1 MESSM
6 RATVIFSTVGFLV
19 NFGVGSITPIL
30 PLYAMT
36 FGVSIA
42 LIGALISVSGL
53 SRVVLDIPSGI
64 VADRFGLKRF
74 MMAGLL
80 IVFASA
86 MISALAVSYWML
98 LMGLMVQGA
107 DSAVF
112 FTTSYIGISR
122 TAPISRRGKHLGLF
136 ISLQFLGTTSGP
148 ILGGVVGQT
157 YGLSGPFFV
166 YALLVLIS
174 ILVIH
179 FMIGKGSVQR
189 KGGRM
194 DAASEQVVRSIRD
207 YTLMSVNMGLLA
219 TSVLRTGLVATI
231 VPLFATRDLG
241 LGPATLGAV
250 LTLSAAFNFLSLL
263 PAGSLSDRYGRRPF
277 FFASLFLGGV
287 VAMIIPLAYDL
298 ATLMAVMS
306 ALGLCLGLSG
316 PVGAYVTDVARTADL
331 GGAMGLFRTMGDL
344 GSFIGPIVLTLF
356 LPQAS
361 GPIGSTPFIIA
372 GFIVIGSSLL
382 LLGARDPARE
392 RREKDVHRRAGE
404 TGGDGN

>member
-30 PLYAMT
+30 PLYALT

-64 VADRFGLKRF
+64 VADRFGIKRF
-74 MMAGLL
+74 MMAGLF
-80 IVFASA
+80 IVFVSA

-98 LMGLMVQGA
+98 LVGLVVQGVG
-107 DSAVF
+107 SAVY

-148 ILGGVVGQT
+148 ILGGIVGQT

-166 YALLVLIS
+166 YAFLVLVS
-174 ILVIH
+174 ILVIY
-179 FMIGKGSVQR
+179 FMISKESVQR
-189 KGGRM
+189 TGTRM
-194 DAASEQVVRSIRD
+194 DVASKQVIKSIRN

-219 TSVLRTGLVATI
+219 TSILRTGLVATI
-231 VPLFATRDLG
+231 VPLFATRNLG
-241 LGPATLGAV
+241 LSPAALGVV
-250 LTLSAAFNFLSLL
+250 LTLSAAFNFFSLL

-287 VAMIIPLAYDL
+287 VAMLIPLAHDL
-298 ATLMAVMS
+298 ATFIAVMS

-316 PVGAYVTDVARTADL
+316 SVGAYVTDVARTADL

-344 GSFIGPIVLTLF
+344 GSFVGPIILTLF
-356 LPQAS
+356 LPQTS
-361 GPIGSTPFIIA
+361 GSIGVAPFLIA
-372 GFIVIGSSLL
+372 GLIIIGSSLL
-382 LLGARDPARE
+382 LLGARDPVRE
-392 RREKDVHRRAGE
+392 RRKKDVHQKAGSAGGGRR
-404 TGGDGN
+404 